1 MMGRRVPPIGEV
13 VIRTESLELVL
24 ETTEQVLA
32 RIAALSPAEQAEV
45 SPGWLARVRASTS
58 ADPWT
63 HGFSIVDRAKG
74 VVIGSC
80 GFKAPPDPEGVVE
93 IAYGI
98 DPAYR
103 GRGYATQAAKALA
116 DFAFGSGLVRL
127 VRAHTLP
134 SNAASARVLAKSGFE
149 RVGLVEDPED
159 GTVWRWERRKGPA

>member
-1 MMGRRVPPIGEV
+1 
-13 VIRTESLELVL
+13 
-24 ETTEQVLA
+24 
-32 RIAALSPAEQAEV
+32 
-45 SPGWLARVRASTS
+45 
-58 ADPWT
+58 
-63 HGFSIVDRAKG
+63 

-103 GRGYATQAAKALA
+103 ARGYATQAAKALA

-134 SNAASARVLAKSGFE
+134 SNAASARVLAKCGFE